1 MSRGGKIGGQGAADD
16 SGAYAV
22 CASWVASVAVM
33 FGLELERRR
42 GRAGSAA
49 AEEEEEEEEKGGVDV
64 VREKRGSRTVDGDD
78 DDDEEFDRRST

>member
-33 FGLELERRR
+33 FGFELERRR
-42 GRAGSAA
+42 GRDGSAAA
-49 AEEEEEEEEKGGVDV
+49 AEEEEEKGVEDV
-64 VREKRGSRTVDGDD
+64 VREKRGSRTVDDED